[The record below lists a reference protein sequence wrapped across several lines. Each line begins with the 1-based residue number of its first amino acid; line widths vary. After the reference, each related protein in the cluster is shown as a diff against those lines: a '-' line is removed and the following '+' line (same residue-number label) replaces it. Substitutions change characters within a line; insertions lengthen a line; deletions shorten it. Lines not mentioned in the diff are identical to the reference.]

1 MEARGPW
8 AGFPHR
14 GRSGREGAGLFY
26 GRMTDW
32 AMVVGCWVFTARCD
46 NDVEGGVRKLV
57 VVVFSKLRAYRIQRE
72 FLNVSFS

>member
-1 MEARGPW
+1 
-8 AGFPHR
+8 
-14 GRSGREGAGLFY
+14 
-26 GRMTDW
+26 MTDW
-32 AMVVGCWVFTARCD
+32 AMVVGCGVFTARCD

>member
-1 MEARGPW
+1 
-8 AGFPHR
+8 
-14 GRSGREGAGLFY
+14 
-26 GRMTDW
+26 MTDW